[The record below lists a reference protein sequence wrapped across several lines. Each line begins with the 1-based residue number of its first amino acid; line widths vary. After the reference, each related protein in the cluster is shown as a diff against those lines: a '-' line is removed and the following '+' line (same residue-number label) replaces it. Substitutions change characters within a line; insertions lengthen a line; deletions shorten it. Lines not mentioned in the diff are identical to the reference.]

1 MMPIPRKVFEELEKV
16 GLSHINHAPKVTE
29 CGIIYVTMQNGKPCV
44 MGELKDGKYS
54 VPGMRSLAAPTA
66 VGTLASLPFD
76 VPTLNAVSAANT
88 QVIGEIPLRVGANP
102 ANTAVLVVYTTC
114 RLHNGRVGNKVYYHV
129 SLDSASLSNHSVA
142 LMTRHGPLNTREC
155 PVLTSML
162 DHWVL
167 HGIENP
173 P

>member
-1 MMPIPRKVFEELEKV
+1 MPSPKSVFKGVEPFGLSGINQARKVEEYGV
-16 GLSHINHAPKVTE
+16 V
-29 CGIIYVTMQNGKPCV
+29 YVTMQNGKLCV
-44 MGELKDGKYS
+44 MGELKDDKYS

-66 VGTLASLPFD
+66 VGTLASLPHA
-76 VPTLNAVSAANT
+76 VPTLNAVSAENT
-88 QVIGEIPLRVGANP
+88 QVIGEIPMRVGANP

-114 RLHNGRVGNKVYYHV
+114 RLHNGRFGDKVYYHV

-142 LMTRHGPLNTREC
+142 FMTRHGPLNTKEC

-162 DHWVL
+162 DHWVI